1 MAWYGRDYGIHL
13 IMQFCHHTCA
23 IMYNHVHVKDEA
35 AVSCPL
41 HWAGVSLAW
50 PRTRWCSVSRLL
62 RFSVPNSQIQ
72 HGTFGSKLCVGSL
85 GWDSGLEFMMMWGSF
100 RWRCALL
107 TSKVCVCLW
116 SAGRAILVVYWKREF
131 DVRGKPNNTKQ
142 EWDGMRVS
150 SVRSSQVLQYLV
162 EKLMWSYER
171 LTAASFLTLHCTSV
185 SPSQSCFTF
194 AVSGSKLAQHFALRC
209 TGGILFLVLN
219 VRAPRT
225 RAEEIKRCE
234 NNWKYMKHWN
244 FCVFYDWYWMIYWN
258 LQHLQEM
265 YPECDWLYLLYN
277 YMALHGIASSELVRE

>member
-1 MAWYGRDYGIHL
+1 MCGQFGLGFRAGIYDDLWGLSRGWY
-13 IMQFCHHTCA
+13 F
-23 IMYNHVHVKDEA
+23 A
-35 AVSCPL
+35 A
-41 HWAGVSLAW
+41 
-50 PRTRWCSVSRLL
+50 
-62 RFSVPNSQIQ
+62 
-72 HGTFGSKLCVGSL
+72 
-85 GWDSGLEFMMMWGSF
+85 
-100 RWRCALL
+100 
-107 TSKVCVCLW
+107 
-116 SAGRAILVVYWKREF
+116 
-131 DVRGKPNNTKQ
+131 DVRQSSLKMCIAHIKSMCLSLVSWACNPGGVLKKGVRRQRKTKQ

-162 EKLMWSYER
+162 EELMWSYER

-244 FCVFYDWYWMIYWN
+244 FCVFYDWYWMILKSATFARN
-258 LQHLQEM
+258 VSRM
-265 YPECDWLYLLYN
+265 WLTL
-277 YMALHGIASSELVRE
+277 ATVQLHGIASSELVRE